1 MNNKDLDHQSD
12 QDNIT
17 YSCEE
22 PNIEISISKY
32 NGLSDLEKIKR
43 ELSFASATKEQE
55 TIQTLRESNRESNNS
70 NETQAAKFYFSK
82 SMQASPV
89 KSKEIN
95 KSETSDN
102 NNKRSKSNF
111 KFIEKSYFENNLK
124 ISECSRELTDFCNT
138 NDLLQSNLNE
148 NSLPESSRN
157 NTTVNCTASEI
168 NNDAHIICQNLYDND
183 DSVEHYSK
191 QYDNSNLFTLNNTN
205 TFDNILNSSSDKKT
219 VVKNGLDKRSF
230 MKKNLK
236 KKSESSNTTCLKK
249 IHPKNMFNQDLSVSN
264 RYYNC
269 EEYSMNITPSKIAT
283 EIKHSSIV

>member
-1 MNNKDLDHQSD
+1 
-12 QDNIT
+12 
-17 YSCEE
+17 
-22 PNIEISISKY
+22 
-32 NGLSDLEKIKR
+32 
-43 ELSFASATKEQE
+43 
-55 TIQTLRESNRESNNS
+55 
-70 NETQAAKFYFSK
+70 
-82 SMQASPV
+82 MQASPV